1 MLEPVPKPVIYHHR
15 DSSVWLL
22 DVANKHSHGHLA
34 MDKTERCCQ
43 RNRQSHSLLGRLTH
57 LAPPDAAP
65 SQPRLVFKSAR
76 GNYYGDLRW
85 MGGMSHI
92 HVFNKNNK
100 HSCLP
105 QKAPLWKWIYHRGR
119 ARQLRLSHRGCR
131 CLFCWYFCRRC
142 SHNDFTYSHSSHSR
156 LGLRRH
162 SMWKRKG
169 FFSFFIYLFFCTFVF
184 VKVKRQLAFSCL
196 EPDGEIGVHEHFWDN
211 IHREKEIQTTN
222 YKPSSF
228 CYTANLLVML
238 CTWTTLRKCR
248 AKALTGL
255 TDLGLEKLGFP
266 VREKKRGKK
275 YERFN
280 VTF

>member
-1 MLEPVPKPVIYHHR
+1 MFLIRTISTAVFLRKLRYGNGFITEAGLGSWGWVTEAVVAFSAGISAAVVLIMISPTPIHLTAVWGSGVTACGKER
-15 DSSVWLL
+15 DF
-22 DVANKHSHGHLA
+22 
-34 MDKTERCCQ
+34 
-43 RNRQSHSLLGRLTH
+43 SL
-57 LAPPDAAP
+57 
-65 SQPRLVFKSAR
+65 F
-76 GNYYGDLRW
+76 
-85 MGGMSHI
+85 
-92 HVFNKNNK
+92 
-100 HSCLP
+100 
-105 QKAPLWKWIYHRGR
+105 
-119 ARQLRLSHRGCR
+119 
-131 CLFCWYFCRRC
+131 LF
-142 SHNDFTYSHSSHSR
+142 
-156 LGLRRH
+156 
-162 SMWKRKG
+162 
-169 FFSFFIYLFFCTFVF
+169 IFFCTFVF

-211 IHREKEIQTTN
+211 IHRENEIKTTN

-266 VREKKRGKK
+266 VREKKRGEK

>member
-169 FFSFFIYLFFCTFVF
+169 FFSFFIYFFCTFVF
-184 VKVKRQLAFSCL
+184 VKVKRQFPTLNPTERLVFMSTS
-196 EPDGEIGVHEHFWDN
+196 E
-211 IHREKEIQTTN
+211 TT
-222 YKPSSF
+222 S
-228 CYTANLLVML
+228 TE
-238 CTWTTLRKCR
+238 RK
-248 AKALTGL
+248 K
-255 TDLGLEKLGFP
+255 
-266 VREKKRGKK
+266 
-275 YERFN
+275 
-280 VTF
+280 

>member
-169 FFSFFIYLFFCTFVF
+169 FFSFFIYFFLYVRICQSETAVGVF
-184 VKVKRQLAFSCL
+184 LPWTRRRDWCSWALLRQH
-196 EPDGEIGVHEHFWDN
+196 PQ
-211 IHREKEIQTTN
+211 RERNKN
-222 YKPSSF
+222 YKLQTIF
-228 CYTANLLVML
+228 FLLHS
-238 CTWTTLRKCR
+238 
-248 AKALTGL
+248 
-255 TDLGLEKLGFP
+255 
-266 VREKKRGKK
+266 
-275 YERFN
+275 
-280 VTF
+280 